1 MLIKHSKRTIRS
13 GCKKCGEKAL
23 YWAHDTTQSGGNH
36 CDTCQ
41 TSGKWVLIDSASVP
55 HKCGDD
61 SSFVSDRVEE
71 SAPKNVEVEP
81 IIGQEVESVTSSN
94 TPTAP
99 PIGNGDA
106 FAAFQ
111 SLIAS
116 LAPKVDRDEVA
127 AMIKHELD
135 NVIVP
140 TRTVVELA
148 SGERR
153 VISNSHEKLADVTT
167 DLFAGEHVLM
177 VGPAGTG
184 KSTIA
189 EQAAESLGIPYYSI
203 SLSPM
208 TAASQILGYMQ
219 AEGEYVR
226 SLFREAFEHGGVFHF
241 DEFDNGHPS
250 VLAVINAALANG
262 AMAFPDQMVKRHVD
276 FRCVASAN
284 TYGQGPDRAYVG
296 RQQIDAATLDRF
308 SVETIGVDEALE
320 LSLCTAT
327 GLDKDQVARV
337 LNYIRGLRKTA
348 EERAM
353 TVVISPRASVGMCRL
368 LAAGKTWEAAVQSR
382 VHRGMGDK
390 DWKKLC
396 EIY

>member
-1 MLIKHSKRTIRS
+1 MMFVKHSKRTLRS
-13 GCKKCGEKAL
+13 GCKKCGKKAL
-23 YWAHDTTQSGGNH
+23 YWAHDTAQAGGNY
-36 CDTCQ
+36 CDECK
-41 TSGKWVLIDSASVP
+41 TSGKWVLIDNLGSL
-55 HKCGDD
+55 HKCGEDNPVD
-61 SSFVSDRVEE
+61 PGHVEDNL
-71 SAPKNVEVEP
+71 PKNTDEKGADRMIEAA
-81 IIGQEVESVTSSN
+81 TN
-94 TPTAP
+94 TENQAQSPT
-99 PIGNGDA
+99 GNGDA

-116 LAPKVDRDEVA
+116 LAPKVDRGEVA
-127 AMIKHELD
+127 AMIKHELA
-135 NVIVP
+135 NVVVP
-140 TRTVVELA
+140 TRTVVERV
-148 SGERR
+148 SGDRKI
-153 VISNSHEKLADVTT
+153 VANSHEKLADVTT
-167 DLFAGEHVLM
+167 DLLAGEHVLM

-189 EQAAESLGIPYYSI
+189 EQAAESLDIPYYSI

-208 TAASQILGYMQ
+208 TPASQILGYMQ

-226 SLFREAFEHGGVFHF
+226 SLFREAYENGGVFHF

-284 TYGQGPDRAYVG
+284 TYGQGPDRSYVG

-308 SVETIGVDEALE
+308 SVENIGVDEALE
-320 LSLCTAT
+320 HSLCSAT
-327 GLDKDQVARV
+327 GLGKDDVSQV
-337 LNYIRGLRKTA
+337 LDYIRRLRKRA

-368 LAAGKTWEAAVQSR
+368 LAAGKTWDAAVEAR

-396 EIY
+396 DIY